1 MRGGGKVAVGGAFP
15 ISIDGEDHEQAAQS
29 QAVEDE
35 MERWRQQLRLTDELV
50 GIGIDR
56 LDYTKGIPERL
67 RALDLFLEQHA
78 EYRQRLIFVQ
88 IGVPTRSHVP
98 QYKRLDDHVDDLVQE
113 VNWRWGAETWPQIG

>member
-67 RALDLFLEQHA
+67 RALDLFLEQHP

-88 IGVPTRSHVP
+88 IGVPMPSPFPISKLLQDVG
-98 QYKRLDDHVDDLVQE
+98 DDVC
-113 VNWRWGAETWPQIG
+113 